1 MVKAAFN
8 DTKGTNHADR
18 DWDIFQHLRLM
29 SDDNEKKLFE
39 MSDDSAEI
47 SSGLLRKEEFLVNPA
62 DVLMIYQ

>member
-1 MVKAAFN
+1 
-8 DTKGTNHADR
+8 
-18 DWDIFQHLRLM
+18 M